1 MKFLILT
8 KKHLITAGCLALAV
22 IIGAAIS
29 VNAFAKSDRL
39 LPIYNVKTEE
49 KKIALTFDAAWG
61 NTKKVQTFR
70 LL

>member
-61 NTKKVQTFR
+61 KTKKVQNTN
-70 LL
+70 